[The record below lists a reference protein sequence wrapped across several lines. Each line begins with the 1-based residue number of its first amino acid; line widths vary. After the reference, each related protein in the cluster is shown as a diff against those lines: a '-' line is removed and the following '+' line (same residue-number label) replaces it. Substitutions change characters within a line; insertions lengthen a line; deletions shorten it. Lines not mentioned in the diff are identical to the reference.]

1 MADRPSN
8 SNSLPC
14 LPRDLGDGL
23 ALRRATAADAEALIA
38 FNGEIQVDPGSVGP
52 DKGVAAWTRDL
63 TLGEHPTFDVS
74 DFTVVEDTRS
84 GAIVSSLNLISQT
97 WSYSG
102 IEFGVGRPELVG
114 TRPDYRRRGL
124 VRTQFEVIHAWSA
137 ERGHKMQVITG
148 IPWYYRQFG
157 YEMALALGGGRV
169 GYQANVP
176 HLKEGEAEPYRV
188 RPATE
193 ADLPFIACVSEHAS
207 KRYRLA
213 CVRDAALWRY
223 ELAGR
228 SRDSVH
234 QAELRL
240 IETAGGEP
248 VGFLV
253 YTDHFFGGPKL
264 SVEVYELKPGI
275 SWLDVTPC
283 VLRYIEAIREE
294 CARRDEREFGSF
306 LFALGTEHP
315 AYQVAS
321 NRLPD
326 VRRPYAWYVRVPD
339 VPDFV
344 RHIGPAL
351 ERRLAE
357 SPLVGHSGELKIS
370 FYGDGLRLAFEK
382 GRLTGVE
389 PWSPTHEDWGNAAFP
404 GLTFL
409 QVLLGY
415 RSLDELLY
423 AFPDCGVGSDAAR
436 ALLNAL
442 FPKQASDVWGLV

>member
-1 MADRPSN
+1 
-8 SNSLPC
+8 
-14 LPRDLGDGL
+14 
-23 ALRRATAADAEALIA
+23 
-38 FNGEIQVDPGSVGP
+38 
-52 DKGVAAWTRDL
+52 
-63 TLGEHPTFDVS
+63 
-74 DFTVVEDTRS
+74 
-84 GAIVSSLNLISQT
+84 
-97 WSYSG
+97 
-102 IEFGVGRPELVG
+102 
-114 TRPDYRRRGL
+114 
-124 VRTQFEVIHAWSA
+124 
-137 ERGHKMQVITG
+137 
-148 IPWYYRQFG
+148 
-157 YEMALALGGGRV
+157 
-169 GYQANVP
+169 
-176 HLKEGEAEPYRV
+176 
-188 RPATE
+188 
-193 ADLPFIACVSEHAS
+193 
-207 KRYRLA
+207 
-213 CVRDAALWRY
+213 
-223 ELAGR
+223 
-228 SRDSVH
+228 
-234 QAELRL
+234 
-240 IETAGGEP
+240 
-248 VGFLV
+248 
-253 YTDHFFGGPKL
+253 L

-321 NRLPD
+321 HRLPD

-370 FYGDGLRLAFEK
+370 FYRDGLRLAFEK

-389 PWSPTHEDWGNAAFP
+389 PWSPTHEDWGNTAFP

>member
-1 MADRPSN
+1 
-8 SNSLPC
+8 
-14 LPRDLGDGL
+14 
-23 ALRRATAADAEALIA
+23 
-38 FNGEIQVDPGSVGP
+38 
-52 DKGVAAWTRDL
+52 
-63 TLGEHPTFDVS
+63 
-74 DFTVVEDTRS
+74 
-84 GAIVSSLNLISQT
+84 
-97 WSYSG
+97 
-102 IEFGVGRPELVG
+102 
-114 TRPDYRRRGL
+114 
-124 VRTQFEVIHAWSA
+124 
-137 ERGHKMQVITG
+137 
-148 IPWYYRQFG
+148 
-157 YEMALALGGGRV
+157 MALALGGGRV
-169 GYQANVP
+169 GYKTNVP

-193 ADLPFIACVSEHAS
+193 ADLPFIACVSEHAA
-207 KRYRLA
+207 KRHRLA

-234 QAELRL
+234 QTELRL

-248 VGFLV
+248 AGFLV

-283 VLRYIEAIREE
+283 VLRYIEAIRAE
-294 CARRDEREFGSF
+294 CARRDEREYGAF

-315 AYQVAS
+315 AYQVIS

-326 VRRPYAWYVRVPD
+326 VRRPYAWYVRIPD

-344 RHIGPAL
+344 HHISPAL

-357 SPLVGHSGELKIS
+357 SPLVGHSGEFKIS
-370 FYGDGLRLAFEK
+370 FYRDGVRLAFEK
-382 GRLTGVE
+382 GRLARVE
-389 PWSPTHEDWGNAAFP
+389 PWSPTHGDWGDAAFP

-442 FPKQASDVWGLV
+442 FPKQASDVWGVV